1 MVQHFCASHPSCIRG
16 KVWQCLSLR
25 DAGGNEQEDRQGRP
39 PPSAPAP
46 ALDFSQSSRPNP
58 HNHYNQSKPN
68 PIQIKSLPDQ
78 RGWKNSTHCA
88 YRRKMG
94 DVSSYI
100 CYLFIYRLVVI
111 ISVTFLST
119 GLL

>member
-1 MVQHFCASHPSCIRG
+1 MGVVHWKLGGLCVVGGRSGRLYQLGYCRYHLLQHEVRIRLVISYL
-16 KVWQCLSLR
+16 KMWMS
-25 DAGGNEQEDRQGRP
+25 
-39 PPSAPAP
+39 
-46 ALDFSQSSRPNP
+46 
-58 HNHYNQSKPN
+58 Y
-68 PIQIKSLPDQ
+68 
-78 RGWKNSTHCA
+78 CA